1 MSDWEFIIE
10 ATERLCPKS
19 EWHGESN
26 LDNESLAN
34 IDIQAEMLR
43 IVWGNLFRDLVVY
56 GHEHNA
62 SAQAIMQ
69 RKKEALMTAFVR
81 MQDTLEYIGMSA
93 EIHPSEEE
101 PPHDTSTI
109 D

>member
-19 EWHGESN
+19 EWHGDSD

-34 IDIQAEMLR
+34 INIQEEMLR
-43 IVWGNLFRDLVVY
+43 VVWENLFRDLVVY
-56 GHEHNA
+56 GQEHNA

-69 RKKEALMTAFVR
+69 RKKEALMAIFAR
-81 MQDTLEYIGMSA
+81 MQDTLDYIGMSA
-93 EIHPSEEE
+93 EIHPSEE
-101 PPHDTSTI
+101 
-109 D
+109 

>member
-1 MSDWEFIIE
+1 MSDWEFTIE
-10 ATERLCPKS
+10 AIERLCPKS

-34 IDIQAEMLR
+34 IDTQEEMLR
-43 IVWGNLFRDLVVY
+43 IVWERLFTDLVVY
-56 GHEHNA
+56 GQAGNA

-69 RKKEALMTAFVR
+69 RKKEALMTAFAR

-101 PPHDTSTI
+101 LPHDAPTV